1 MSRLG
6 PIVRGAAGI
15 ALIIGY
21 EVGAH
26 RAVSTPGLEPLG
38 LALVLAP
45 ALVLGLGYAARSP
58 RRAVLLPLAV
68 IAAAGLWLARGALV
82 RHYEWGLFLEH
93 VLFNSALGYLF
104 GRTLAQGRVP
114 LCTQF
119 AAMVRGTPLAPEI
132 AVYTRR
138 VTVAW
143 TLFFAA
149 IVAVSTVL
157 FATVPIEAWSTFA
170 NYLTLPLAA
179 LMFIAEHACRRF
191 ALPGIR
197 SSGMLESVR
206 AYRRSTAARPASVR

>member
-1 MSRLG
+1 MSRLR
-6 PIVRGAAGI
+6 PIVRGAAGA

-45 ALVLGLGYAARSP
+45 AFILAFGYAGRSP
-58 RRAVLLPLAV
+58 RRAVLLPLVAIVAV
-68 IAAAGLWLARGALV
+68 GVSLAWGSLV
-82 RHYEWGLFLEH
+82 RHYTWGLFLEH
-93 VLFNSALGYLF
+93 VLFNGALGYLF
-104 GRTLAQGRVP
+104 GRTLANGRVP

-119 AAMVRGTPLAPEI
+119 ATMVRGNPLAPEI
-132 AVYTRR
+132 AAYTRR
-138 VTVAW
+138 ITAAW
-143 TLFFAA
+143 ALFFAV
-149 IVAVSTVL
+149 IVAVSTLL
-157 FATVPIEAWSTFA
+157 FATASIETWSTFA

-179 LMFIAEHACRRF
+179 LMFIVEHACRRF

-206 AYRRSTAARPASVR
+206 AYRRSTAGRPAALR